1 MADTTVKEAKIR
13 VKVFIDKVK
22 KRVLYAEADHT
33 FVDILFSF
41 MTLPL
46 GTIVRLLGKL
56 DDKSFEALG
65 SLNNLYQSLK
75 HFPDCYFDTKE
86 HKSMLLNPTSVA
98 YDYCSK
104 LKLKID
110 DTVSTRHYVCNN
122 SQCSHVG
129 KLLSCNIPFGK
140 ASISNK
146 CGVCWWSM
154 GLKYDYVGV
163 GVFVSDTATFII
175 TDDLRVEPYTSASCI
190 RLLAYLGITDAN
202 HVEER
207 NIEMSSDQILHF
219 FKMALVIDCPFTYL
233 VFPNKKLPSPEFVC
247 LQDNIS
253 VQHDWLNK
261 EVSTTSHMVLEVFYQ
276 KSTRKLLFAEG
287 KEDFVEFL
295 FSFLSIPLGTLI
307 GTLMNGASSLKCM
320 DNILE
325 SISTMSVGRYLKS
338 QNIKD
343 MLLKPHIGHY
353 YLSKNHVF
361 SVIASDNELKDQRT
375 YEGLLIKQSSG
386 VFLVTDDLKITPSSS
401 LSMIDILKKLKVSP
415 EDIQGSEVN
424 IGLKEGLNMLKT
436 SLISYQTLTKSL

>member
-1 MADTTVKEAKIR
+1 MANTTEKEAKIC

-65 SLNNLYQSLK
+65 SLNNLYQSLE
-75 HFPDCYFDTKE
+75 HFPDHYFAIKE
-86 HKSMLLNPTSVA
+86 HKRMLLNPTSVA
-98 YDYCSK
+98 YDYCRN

-110 DTVSTRHYVCNN
+110 DTVSIEHYVCDY
-122 SQCSHVG
+122 SKCSHVG

-140 ASISNK
+140 ASISRY
-146 CGVCWWSM
+146 CGVCGQQM
-154 GLKYDYVGV
+154 GMKYDCVGA

-190 RLLAYLGITDAN
+190 RLLAYLGITDTN

-233 VFPNKKLPSPEFVC
+233 VFSNKKLSSPEFVC

-261 EVSTTSHMVLEVFYQ
+261 EVSATSHMVLEVFYQ

-307 GTLMNGASSLKCM
+307 GTLMNGASSVKCM

-338 QNIKD
+338 KNIKD

-361 SVIASDNELKDQRT
+361 SVIVSDNKQKDQRT

-386 VFLVTDDLKITPSSS
+386 VFLVTDGLKIIPSSS
-401 LSMIDILKKLKVSP
+401 LSMIDILNKLKVSP

-424 IGLKEGLNMLKT
+424 IGLKEGLSMLKT

>member
-1 MADTTVKEAKIR
+1 
-13 VKVFIDKVK
+13 
-22 KRVLYAEADHT
+22 
-33 FVDILFSF
+33 

-56 DDKSFEALG
+56 DDKNFEALG

-75 HFPDCYFDTKE
+75 HFPDCYIDTNQ
-86 HKSMLLNPTSVA
+86 HKSRLLNPTSIP
-98 YDYCSK
+98 YDYCRN

-110 DTVSTRHYVCNN
+110 DTVSIEHYVCNHYK
-122 SQCSHVG
+122 CSHLG

-140 ASISNK
+140 ASISKK
-146 CGVCWWSM
+146 CCDCGRPM
-154 GLKYDYVGV
+154 GLKYDCVGV

-190 RLLAYLGITDAN
+190 RLFEYLGISDMN

-207 NIEMSSDQILHF
+207 SIEMSSDQILHF
-219 FKMALVIDCPFTYL
+219 FKMALVINCPFTYL
-233 VFPNKKLPSPEFVC
+233 VFSNKNLSSPEFVC
-247 LQDNIS
+247 LQS
-253 VQHDWLNK
+253 LNK
-261 EVSTTSHMVLEVFYQ
+261 EVSATSHMVLEVFYQ

-295 FSFLSIPLGTLI
+295 FSFLSIPLATVI

-338 QNIKD
+338 KNIKD
-343 MLLKPHIGHY
+343 MLLQPHIGHY

-361 SVIASDNELKDQRT
+361 SVIASDNEQKDPRT
-375 YEGLLIKQSSG
+375 DGGILIKQSSG
-386 VFLVTDDLKITPSSS
+386 VFLVTDDLKIISSSS
-401 LSMIDILKKLKVSP
+401 LSMIDILNKLKVSP